1 MYADKPMVV
10 VNNCVYNP
18 RSQLLSVRVLM
29 VINWKMTVK
38 AV

>member
-1 MYADKPMVV
+1 MYAEKQMVV

-29 VINWKMTVK
+29 VLNWTMTVK